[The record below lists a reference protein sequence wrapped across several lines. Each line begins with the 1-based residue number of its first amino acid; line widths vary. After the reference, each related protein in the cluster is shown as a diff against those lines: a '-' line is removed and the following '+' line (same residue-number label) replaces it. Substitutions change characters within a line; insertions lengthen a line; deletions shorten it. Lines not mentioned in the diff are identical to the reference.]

1 MIDFLNHS
9 LCGLYVKGYVMGYVM
24 GQQDLNR
31 VRV

>member
-9 LCGLYVKGYVMGYVM
+9 LCGLYVKGYVMG
-24 GQQDLNR
+24 QQDLNR